1 MSAGSTYI
9 EKTLGTPTNNKIW
22 TFSCWVKRANRN
34 EYGILLNADNS
45 RDCIRF
51 RGNNNRIQVF
61 FSEVSAGDLET
72 TATYRD
78 INGWMHVV
86 LAVDT
91 TQAVASNRVKL
102 YMNGEQVTSWATE
115 TYPAQD
121 YVCKIN
127 SAINHRIG
135 KDFLYA
141 EYLEGVMSHIHFT
154 DGTQYAASD
163 FGELDS
169 SNGQW
174 KIKTTVSVTY
184 GNNGFFIL
192 KNSNSLTDQSGN
204 SNNWSVGA
212 GTFTNTEDNPS
223 DNYATLNALVPETD
237 MTYVYGNTRI
247 TRTSASWD
255 YAIASLGADKGK
267 YYFEGKIGGTGH
279 WIIGVTDNVNG
290 DNGELGN
297 GSGDV
302 GWRDTGD
309 IKVSNSSVGS
319 FSTYTSSDVVCVAMD
334 KTNNKVYFRKN
345 DSAWE
350 NSGDPTSGA
359 TGTGGFNL
367 TNTGNTYFPAACMY
381 ITSGTGTFDI
391 NFGNGYFGT
400 TVISSEGTNAS
411 GIGKFEYDV
420 PAGYC
425 GLSTKGLNN

>member
-78 INGWMHVV
+78 INGWMNVV

-141 EYLEGVMSHIHFT
+141 
-154 DGTQYAASD
+154 
-163 FGELDS
+163 
-169 SNGQW
+169 
-174 KIKTTVSVTY
+174 
-184 GNNGFFIL
+184 
-192 KNSNSLTDQSGN
+192 
-204 SNNWSVGA
+204 
-212 GTFTNTEDNPS
+212 
-223 DNYATLNALVPETD
+223 
-237 MTYVYGNTRI
+237 
-247 TRTSASWD
+247 
-255 YAIASLGADKGK
+255 
-267 YYFEGKIGGTGH
+267 
-279 WIIGVTDNVNG
+279 
-290 DNGELGN
+290 
-297 GSGDV
+297 
-302 GWRDTGD
+302 
-309 IKVSNSSVGS
+309 
-319 FSTYTSSDVVCVAMD
+319 
-334 KTNNKVYFRKN
+334 
-345 DSAWE
+345 
-350 NSGDPTSGA
+350 
-359 TGTGGFNL
+359 
-367 TNTGNTYFPAACMY
+367 
-381 ITSGTGTFDI
+381 
-391 NFGNGYFGT
+391 
-400 TVISSEGTNAS
+400 
-411 GIGKFEYDV
+411 
-420 PAGYC
+420 
-425 GLSTKGLNN
+425 